1 MKGYVGLF
9 EYELKHLCHNQLI
22 NASCK
27 KMEKLKKIKKLI
39 SSFDLKTSCKFKWAS
54 IIILFTRDKYGLEK
68 ERLFIWEAGN
78 LRRRWTHVPEPIPN
92 ILLGHASF

>member
-39 SSFDLKTSCKFKWAS
+39 SSFDLKTSCKFK
-54 IIILFTRDKYGLEK
+54 
-68 ERLFIWEAGN
+68 
-78 LRRRWTHVPEPIPN
+78 
-92 ILLGHASF
+92 